1 MPRNGVFLGALFESL
16 VALTVRVFA
25 QPAEASVGHLRRRNG
40 DHEVDFVVTGP
51 GRRRIAVEAKLSA
64 LVDDRDVRHLLW
76 LKGELGDE
84 LTDMVVVTTGRHAY
98 RRQLDGVVVVP
109 LALLGP

>member
-1 MPRNGVFLGALFESL
+1 MVSGR
-16 VALTVRVFA
+16 
-25 QPAEASVGHLRRRNG
+25 
-40 DHEVDFVVTGP
+40 

-64 LVDDRDVRHLLW
+64 LVDHEDVRHLLW

-84 LTDMVVVTTGRHAY
+84 LANMVVLTTGRHAY
-98 RRQLDGVVVVP
+98 HREQDAVGVVP